1 MDNKEKND
9 IVCLC
14 KQVSRGIILDA
25 IKNGCDTVE
34 AVGEKTCAGT
44 QCGAC
49 KPAIEKMILP
59 DDHC

>member
-1 MDNKEKND
+1 MRKDSD

-14 KQVSRGIILDA
+14 NQVSQGEILLA

-34 AVGEKTCAGT
+34 AVGEKTGAGT

-49 KPAIEKMILP
+49 REIIEKLILP
-59 DDHC
+59 TDKA